1 MTDSMSVPPPPSDDA
16 AGRVGPAAASG
27 SPAAK
32 RTPVWVVVAI
42 SVVFGL
48 FYAYALWN
56 ALAFLIAQASGP
68 LGLNGY
74 GWFVLLLAVV
84 FPVGVFGAAFALSW
98 RRPAWQ
104 FALVLFTGLCVV
116 AVFWL
121 NVIAYAA
128 VYGASLL
135 G

>member
-1 MTDSMSVPPPPSDDA
+1 MNQ
-16 AGRVGPAAASG
+16 R
-27 SPAAK
+27 
-32 RTPVWVVVAI
+32 RTPTWVVVTI

-56 ALAFLIAQASGP
+56 ALAFLVAQAGGP

-84 FPVGVFGAAFALSW
+84 FPLVAFAVAFALGW
-98 RRPAWQ
+98 RRTAWQ
-104 FALVLFTGLCVV
+104 FALLLFAGLCVV

-121 NVIAYAA
+121 NVVAYAA

>member
-1 MTDSMSVPPPPSDDA
+1 MSDVTTD
-16 AGRVGPAAASG
+16 AAASG
-27 SPAAK
+27 SAAVR
-32 RTPVWVVVAI
+32 RTPTWAVVVI

-56 ALAFLIAQASGP
+56 ALAFLIEQATGP

-74 GWFVLLLAVV
+74 GWFVLLLAVA
-84 FPVGVFGAAFALSW
+84 FPLVAFGIAFALSW
-98 RRPAWQ
+98 RRSAWQ
-104 FALVLFTGLCVV
+104 FALVLFAGLCVV